1 MGQDALTLQKAE
13 AFAQIAAAIAVTG
26 FVDESVFCK
35 QETVSQPTEEKPE
48 VSTKKASLERKP
60 EPKKVVGTAK
70 IEAPVQPTPEP
81 VPAWLTSKEFAE
93 LKELEKEPADK
104 HAERMDYLLNTYG
117 SKQMKDL
124 PAETFNYFHLE
135 IREMK
140 LMKYYLGTWKADPD
154 RWRIKAATEISNNR
168 TTEVNELTVEEYL
181 KKLIPA
187 IGHLNYLL
195 SFTEDQ
201 RPELMDVINEVSNHS
216 VKKLED
222 LRFQTVQYIR
232 IGVDKKI
239 DGTFDDVEKVS

>member
-13 AFAQIAAAIAVTG
+13 AFAHIATAIAATG
-26 FVDESVFCK
+26 FVDASIFDKQESVSK
-35 QETVSQPTEEKPE
+35 PIEEKPE
-48 VSTKKASLERKP
+48 TPTKKASLERKP

-70 IEAPVQPTPEP
+70 VEVPVPPAPA
-81 VPAWLTSKEFAE
+81 PAWLNSQEFAE
-93 LKELEKEPADK
+93 LKELGKEPEDK
-104 HAERMDYLLNTYG
+104 HAERMNYLLETYG
-117 SKQMKDL
+117 SKQMKEL

-140 LMKYYLGTWKADPD
+140 LMKYYLGTWNADPD

-168 TTEVNELTVEEYL
+168 TTEINELTVEEYL

-195 SFTEDQ
+195 SFTPDQ
-201 RPELMDVINEVSNHS
+201 RAELMDVINEVSNHS

-222 LRFQTVQYIR
+222 LRFQTVAFIR